1 MIAKKVSMRA
11 QKKSSMTDLVS
22 YLTEEHVQE
31 GPEEL
36 VRYMTDEQGNPV
48 RVGHVRISHCK
59 ASEPAWAAAEMRAVQ
74 RMNKRAVSDKT
85 YHMIVSFPPGE
96 NPNLRTLHTIEDRFC
111 RELGFAEHQRISV
124 VHRDTEHLHIHI
136 AINKIHPKTFRLHEP
151 YYDHRTRSRV
161 CAQLE
166 AEFNLT
172 RGNHQSY
179 QSEAQAQ
186 AADMTAHSGV
196 DSLIA
201 WIKQHC
207 QTELE
212 KAESWAALRQVLREN
227 DLDLRQ
233 RANGFVFVAQDG
245 TRCKASSVSRA
256 LSMPALLARL
266 GPMPTLESVLETAEP
281 LTGTHAASTHETGNA
296 TPRETQ
302 NAVTDETPKI
312 PPRHS
317 YRRTVAGLNPHTAA
331 LFARYQ
337 AEQARLRAQKTEHRA
352 AARKRK
358 DQRVAAAKRRAR
370 LERATVKLVS
380 KGLSAKL
387 AYMAIRTRLRAEL
400 SRASEEY
407 ARERKFLQQR
417 YPVCSWRDWLKAQE
431 RERGAAVAVRSHQ
444 AQPSRISERARTAE
458 SERSRDAELS
468 R

>member
-48 RVGHVRISHCK
+48 RVGHVRITHCQ

-85 YHMIVSFPPGE
+85 YHMIISFPPGE
-96 NPNLRTLHTIEDRFC
+96 TPNLRTLHTIEDRFC

-136 AINKIHPKTFRLHEP
+136 AINKIHPKTYRLHEP

-172 RGNHQSY
+172 RGNHQSQ

-186 AADMTAHSGV
+186 ASDMTAHSGV

-212 KAESWAALRQVLREN
+212 QAESWAALRQVLREN

-233 RANGFVFVAQDG
+233 RANGFVFVARDG
-245 TRCKASSVSRA
+245 TRCKASSVSRR

-266 GPMPTLESVLETAEP
+266 GPMPAVETVLEPAEFLP
-281 LTGTHAASTHETGNA
+281 GAPAASTRETENA

-302 NAVTDETPKI
+302 NAATIETPNS
-312 PPRHS
+312 PPRRS
-317 YRRTVAGLNPHTAA
+317 YRRTVSGLNPPTAA

-337 AEQARLRAQKTEHRA
+337 TEQARLRALKAEQRA

-358 DQRVAAAKRRAR
+358 DRRVAAAKRRAR

-380 KGLSAKL
+380 QGLSAKL

-400 SRASEEY
+400 SRASEEF
-407 ARERKFLQQR
+407 AKERKLIQAR
-417 YPVCSWRDWLKAQE
+417 YPLQSWRDWLKSQE
-431 RERGAAVAVRSHQ
+431 RERGAAVAVRSRE
-444 AQPSRISERARTAE
+444 AQPSRSLERVRAAE